1 MNKIDQIKA
10 LLGMEVKLATMK
22 LENGTE
28 IEAEAFEAENEVFI
42 VSEEEKVALPVG
54 EYELEDGKI
63 LVVVEEGIISEI
75 KEKEEEAEEAEE
87 IEEETEAKEEVEE
100 QEMQAE
106 TSTPKKVVES
116 ISKEIHFAKIEE
128 MQKEIDALKLALESK
143 EEVKEEAKE
152 EVELSAEEVAPI
164 KHNPEADAS
173 KKETFLYSQKAP
185 KTTKSVIYNK
195 LFK

>member
-22 LENGTE
+22 LENGTL

-75 KEKEEEAEEAEE
+75 KEKEEEAEEEV
-87 IEEETEAKEEVEE
+87 ETEPKEEVEE

-106 TSTPKKVVES
+106 TSAPKKVVES

-143 EEVKEEAKE
+143 EEVQEEVKE

>member
-75 KEKEEEAEEAEE
+75 KEKEEEAEEEV
-87 IEEETEAKEEVEE
+87 EEETEAKEEVEE

>member
-1 MNKIDQIKA
+1 MNKIEQIKA

-22 LENGTE
+22 LANGTE
-28 IEAEAFEAENEVFI
+28 IEAEVFEAENEVFI

-75 KEKEEEAEEAEE
+75 KEKEEEAEEEVEAEVKV
-87 IEEETEAKEEVEE
+87 EEEE
-100 QEMQAE
+100 EMQAE
-106 TSTPKKVVES
+106 TATPKKVVES
-116 ISKEIHFAKIEE
+116 VSKETHFAKIEE
-128 MQKEIDALKLALESK
+128 MQKEIDALKLSLESK
-143 EEVKEEAKE
+143 EEEEEVKE

>member
-1 MNKIDQIKA
+1 MNKIEQIKA

-22 LENGTE
+22 LANGTE
-28 IEAEAFEAENEVFI
+28 IEAEVFEAENEVFI

-63 LVVVEEGIISEI
+63 LVVIEEGIISEI
-75 KEKEEEAEEAEE
+75 KEKEEEAEEEVEAEVKV
-87 IEEETEAKEEVEE
+87 EEEE
-100 QEMQAE
+100 EMQAE
-106 TSTPKKVVES
+106 VATPKKVVES
-116 ISKEIHFAKIEE
+116 VSKETHFAKIEE
-128 MQKEIDALKLALESK
+128 MQKEIDALKLALEPK
-143 EEVKEEAKE
+143 EEVEEVKE

-164 KHNPEADAS
+164 KHNPEADAT
-173 KKETFLYSQKAP
+173 KKDTFLYSQKAP

>member
-10 LLGMEVKLATMK
+10 LLGMEVKLETMK

-28 IEAEAFEAENEVFI
+28 IEAEVFEAGNEVFI
-42 VSEEEKVALPVG
+42 VSEEEKVALPIG

-63 LVVVEEGIISEI
+63 LVIVEEGIISEI
-75 KEKEEEAEEAEE
+75 KEKEEEAEEEVEAEVKVE
-87 IEEETEAKEEVEE
+87 EE
-100 QEMQAE
+100 QEMEAE
-106 TSTPKKVVES
+106 VATPKKVVES
-116 ISKEIHFAKIEE
+116 VSKETHFAKIEE
-128 MQKEIDALKLALESK
+128 MQKEIDALKLALEPK
-143 EEVKEEAKE
+143 EEVKE

-164 KHNPEADAS
+164 KHNPEAAAA
-173 KKETFLYSQKAP
+173 KKDTFLYSQKAP

>member
-1 MNKIDQIKA
+1 MNKIEQIKA

-22 LENGTE
+22 LANGTE
-28 IEAEAFEAENEVFI
+28 IEAEVFEAENEVFI
-42 VSEEEKVALPVG
+42 VSEEEKVALPIG

-75 KEKEEEAEEAEE
+75 KEKEEEAEEEVEAEV
-87 IEEETEAKEEVEE
+87 EVEE
-100 QEMQAE
+100 EEEMQAE
-106 TSTPKKVVES
+106 TATPKKVVES
-116 ISKEIHFAKIEE
+116 VSKETHFAKIEE
-128 MQKEIDALKLALESK
+128 MQKEIDALKLALEPK
-143 EEVKEEAKE
+143 EEVEEVKE

-164 KHNPEADAS
+164 KHNPEADAA
-173 KKETFLYSQKAP
+173 KKDTFLYSQKAP

>member
-1 MNKIDQIKA
+1 MNKIEQIKA

-22 LENGTE
+22 LANGTE
-28 IEAEAFEAENEVFI
+28 IEAEAFEAGNEVFI
-42 VSEEEKVALPVG
+42 VSEEEKVALPIG

-75 KEKEEEAEEAEE
+75 KEKEEEAEEEVEAEV
-87 IEEETEAKEEVEE
+87 KEEVEE
-100 QEMQAE
+100 QEMEAE
-106 TSTPKKVVES
+106 TATPKKVVES
-116 ISKEIHFAKIEE
+116 ISKETHFAKIEE
-128 MQKEIDALKLALESK
+128 MQKEIDALKLALEPK
-143 EEVKEEAKE
+143 EEVKE

-164 KHNPEADAS
+164 KHNPEADAA
-173 KKETFLYSQKAP
+173 KKDTFLYSQKAP

>member
-22 LENGTE
+22 LVNGTE

-42 VSEEEKVALPVG
+42 VSEEEKVALPIG
-54 EYELEDGKI
+54 EYELEDGKV

-75 KEKEEEAEEAEE
+75 KDKEEEEEEVEEAPV
-87 IEEETEAKEEVEE
+87 EAKVEE

-106 TSTPKKVVES
+106 TATPKKVVES

-128 MQKEIDALKLALESK
+128 MQEEIDALKLALESK
-143 EEVKEEAKE
+143 EEVKEEVQE

-173 KKETFLYSQKAP
+173 KKDTFLYSQKAP

>member
-75 KEKEEEAEEAEE
+75 KEKEEEAEEEV
-87 IEEETEAKEEVEE
+87 ETEPKEEVEE

-106 TSTPKKVVES
+106 TSAPKKVVES

-143 EEVKEEAKE
+143 EEVQEEVKEEA
-152 EVELSAEEVAPI
+152 ELSAEEVAPI

-173 KKETFLYSQKAP
+173 KKDTFLYSQKAP
-185 KTTKSVIYNK
+185 KSTKSVIYNK

>member
-22 LENGTE
+22 LENGTL

-75 KEKEEEAEEAEE
+75 KEKEEEAEEEV
-87 IEEETEAKEEVEE
+87 ETEPKEEVEE

-106 TSTPKKVVES
+106 TSAPKKVVES

-143 EEVKEEAKE
+143 EEVQEEVKE

-173 KKETFLYSQKAP
+173 KKETFLDSQKVP